1 MDLKT
6 YLEQNNISYREFGT
20 MIGVDH
26 SQVSRW
32 IRGHRLP
39 SLPMAVAIEK
49 ATGGQVMPADF
60 VKGDAT

>member
-6 YLEQNNISYREFGT
+6 YLETHNISYREFGEI
-20 MIGVDH
+20 IGVDH

-32 IRGHRLP
+32 IRGQRLP

-49 ATGGQVMPADF
+49 ATQQQVMPLDF
-60 VKGDAT
+60 VRGDTT